1 MERFIIDAQRDAI
14 TRSSDNR
21 LLEFVEWSGKG
32 TDRPMAY
39 STLDS
44 SFFQL
49 LCQKALNRPIDQG
62 VERDIERQQMVRLMN
77 LFAEIFFNSKWD
89 HDIGGRRL
97 ENRIQKGESIP
108 DKHLRA
114 WRVSREEVAINIMR
128 WVRLVINNH
137 NAVTGKQVEL
147 DRLFL
152 EEFPESLWG
161 NMRDF

>member
-1 MERFIIDAQRDAI
+1 
-14 TRSSDNR
+14 
-21 LLEFVEWSGKG
+21 
-32 TDRPMAY
+32 
-39 STLDS
+39 
-44 SFFQL
+44 
-49 LCQKALNRPIDQG
+49 
-62 VERDIERQQMVRLMN
+62 MVRLMSS
-77 LFAEIFFNSKWD
+77 FAEIFFIGNWD

-108 DKHLRA
+108 EEHLRA

-161 NMRDF
+161 QYREISDESFFTALLG